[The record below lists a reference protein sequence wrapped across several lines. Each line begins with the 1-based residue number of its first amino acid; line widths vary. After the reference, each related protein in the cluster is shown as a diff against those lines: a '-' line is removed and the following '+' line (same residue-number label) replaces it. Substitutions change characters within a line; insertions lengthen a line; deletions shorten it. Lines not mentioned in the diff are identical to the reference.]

1 MITLPSLR
9 ALQPCSVKDDRYFCT
24 FFQQQVSF
32 FTSLHAR
39 EIWTEDCWL
48 PQKYL
53 HSFFQAC
60 MWFFFLFLGS
70 NPSSSFS
77 ISRAKNFNRIG
88 VRQQNWPTSH
98 GEAATADRQAWK
110 ITHTFFW
117 EIPQRKKYLITRL
130 ACRPE
135 RESRAETD
143 RKESHCQ

>member
-9 ALQPCSVKDDRYFCT
+9 ALQPCSVTDDRYFCT

-32 FTSLHAR
+32 FTSCQRDMNRGLLAST
-39 EIWTEDCWL
+39 EISAL
-48 PQKYL
+48 IFSGLYVI
-53 HSFFQAC
+53 
-60 MWFFFLFLGS
+60 FFLFLGS